1 MKKIITLQ
9 YRKPTNPASRQMI
22 SVNINRDNPYWL
34 CVPLKWCDGDGVLHL
49 WSPSPK
55 LINPSL
61 TMRKASDKSKLRDIP
76 QNIWPV
82 ILKTGRVIKNKVSE
96 HVTAKDSLRKHE
108 YEIQCI
114 LMGAQNRWKVLGNH
128 LGNLNNYRLQLMI
141 KYPCC
146 FFMVIKVLYS
156 NTSPQSKRKRGVE
169 HLSTPCAIF
178 AGIL

>member
-1 MKKIITLQ
+1 
-9 YRKPTNPASRQMI
+9 MI
-22 SVNINRDNPYWL
+22 SAEWSRLTSTVISHIESMLLLIWGDDNGTLVVFLPQTHNL
-34 CVPLKWCDGDGVLHL
+34 
-49 WSPSPK
+49 
-55 LINPSL
+55 SL